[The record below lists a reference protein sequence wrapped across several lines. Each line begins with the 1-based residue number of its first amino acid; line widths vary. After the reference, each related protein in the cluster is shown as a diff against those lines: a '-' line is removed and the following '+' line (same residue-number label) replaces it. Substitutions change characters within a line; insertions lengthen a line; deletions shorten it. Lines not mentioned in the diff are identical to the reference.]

1 MKNTAEQSRVW
12 VYGGAVIAVLAAL
25 YLFGA
30 QKIGTTPVGNAGGGG
45 GAAKQSSSLV
55 PKESFYDF
63 GNISMAKGVV
73 TREFLIANTSTE
85 PVALREIW
93 TSCMC
98 TTAQLVVG
106 AYEGPV
112 AGMPGHGSV
121 PRLTATLAPNEE
133 ARVIVRFDPAA
144 HGPAGIGLTE
154 RSVYITDE
162 AGGRVELQFRAVVT
176 P

>member
-12 VYGGAVIAVLAAL
+12 VYGGAVLAVLAAL

-45 GAAKQSSSLV
+45 EVVKQSSALV

-63 GNISMAKGVV
+63 GKISMARGVV
-73 TREFLIANTSTE
+73 TKEFLIANTSTE

-98 TTAQLVVG
+98 TTAQLISG
-106 AYEGPV
+106 AYEGPI

-121 PRLTATLAPNEE
+121 PRLAVTLAPNEE

-144 HGPAGIGLTE
+144 HGPAGVGLID
-154 RSVYITDE
+154 RSVYITD
-162 AGGRVELQFRAVVT
+162 GGGGEVELKFRAVVT